1 MMSKK
6 KVLSIAVAAGFAF
19 QMGAMAMPAQASAA
33 EADTAALQSEI
44 KDLSERLAKLEGQ
57 LKAVK
62 SNQSATKAQIKKLSK
77 NKNGLVKW
85 SGSTKAG
92 YWTNSSNKT
101 KMKSEFKLTGD
112 AKLGDGWSVKLGLK
126 FKNTNEEYGRTEKNK
141 IKLTYAST
149 SKTWKLGDKRKIVA
163 TVGTDKYK
171 VGEGLWLSKSSVYGQ
186 NLKWDVTK
194 NDRIQIHY
202 GRDTTD
208 YLADEGD
215 ISSTTKVEQVFNED
229 GTPKTDE
236 KGHPVFK
243 ATTKSEAQ
251 TGRARML
258 KFIEW
263 KHSFA
268 DKDSYIGVY
277 AGSHQPDTY
286 LGIFGNYEI
295 PNTKF
300 WVNAEFIKGTNT
312 NKLVAD
318 APKKVN
324 PESYAYEF
332 YNGDQKQNA
341 YVFTLGYGHAKKKGE
356 WEVTLEKLYVAQS
369 MFMDDNYTDWDD
381 YTNGAQGMNSFS
393 AAIRYCFSDRT
404 KLQLIRYWGHTVD
417 NGWTNAD
424 GETSGTATANS
435 TYLKFTTK
443 F

>member
-92 YWTNSSNKT
+92 YWTDSSNKT

-126 FKNTNEEYGRTEKNK
+126 FKNTNEEYMRTEKNK

-149 SKTWKLGDKRKIVA
+149 SKTWKLGDKRKVVA

-202 GRDTTD
+202 GRDCTD
-208 YLADEGD
+208 YLADSDVTSVDKDG
-215 ISSTTKVEQVFNED
+215 IFYKVN
-229 GTPKTDE
+229 
-236 KGHPVFK
+236 
-243 ATTKSEAQ
+243 
-251 TGRARML
+251 GRARVL
-258 KFIEW
+258 SFIEW
-263 KHSFA
+263 KHNFGN
-268 DKDSYIGVY
+268 KDNYFGIY
-277 AGSHQPDTY
+277 AGNHQPDRY
-286 LGIFGNYEI
+286 IGAFGNYEI
-295 PNTKF
+295 PKTKL
-300 WVNAEFIKGTNT
+300 WVNAEFIYGTNT
-312 NKLVAD
+312 DKNVTDPLLYPNPNKKGKNGV
-318 APKKVN
+318 VG
-324 PESYAYEF
+324 YGYE
-332 YNGDQKQNA
+332 YSNGNDKQKS
-341 YVFTLGYGHAKKKGE
+341 YVFTLGYGHAKKKGD

-381 YTNGAQGMNSFS
+381 YTNGAEGMNSFS

>member
-62 SNQSATKAQIKKLSK
+62 SNQSATKDQIKKLSK

-92 YWTNSSNKT
+92 YWTSQPDNKT

-112 AKLGDGWSVKLGLK
+112 AKIGDGWSVKLGLK

-149 SKTWKLGDKRKIVA
+149 SKTWKLGDKRKVVA

-171 VGEGLWLSKSSVYGQ
+171 VGEGLWVSKSSVYGQ

-194 NDRIQIHY
+194 NDRLQIHY

-208 YLADEGD
+208 YLADEGTIYAD
-215 ISSTTKVEQVFNED
+215 K
-229 GTPKTDE
+229 
-236 KGHPVFK
+236 KG
-243 ATTKSEAQ
+243 ALAAY
-251 TGRARML
+251 TGRARVL

-277 AGSHQPDTY
+277 AGGQQPDAY
-286 LGIFGNYEI
+286 VGIFGNYEI
-295 PNTKF
+295 PKTKL

-312 NKLVAD
+312 DKLVAD
-318 APKKVN
+318 APKKVD
-324 PESYAYEF
+324 PASYTYEF

-341 YVFTLGYGHAKKKGE
+341 YVFTLGYGHAKKKGD

-381 YTNGAQGMNSFS
+381 YTNGAEGMNSFS

-404 KLQLIRYWGHTVD
+404 KIQLIRYWGHTVD

-424 GETSGTATANS
+424 GETAGTAVKNS